1 LILSVWLYTDF
12 EGERLRLP
20 ELAQWSATN
29 GGVASKNER
38 PATVKVTRPPER
50 RLGPILGTD
59 RLMTMAEVSDLLGI
73 PISTLY
79 GWRHRGEGPAGY
91 RIPDFLIIDSVS
103 SPWPSSRTWP
113 ITPVHTG

>member
-1 LILSVWLYTDF
+1 MS
-12 EGERLRLP
+12 
-20 ELAQWSATN
+20 
-29 GGVASKNER
+29 VASKNER

-59 RLMTMAEVSDLLGI
+59 RLMTMAEVSDLFGI

-91 RIPDFLIIDSVS
+91 RIGRHVRYRRGGGRGLDRDARRPPARLV
-103 SPWPSSRTWP
+103 
-113 ITPVHTG
+113 VK